1 MLMKGST
8 DDKNQKSIL
17 HFTRIISPYFIW

>member
-1 MLMKGST
+1 MLMKEST

-17 HFTRIISPYFIW
+17 HFTWIISPYFIW